1 MEARWN
7 TIMVCLTELSVKFV
21 KDDRFLEG
29 QMVRVVVVSQ
39 CLNCASTLSA
49 ISRVGAHPY
58 KVREK
63 VGDKDPSIRSMSH
76 VCDSWELRWQY
87 LN

>member
-1 MEARWN
+1 
-7 TIMVCLTELSVKFV
+7 MVCLTELSVKFV

-29 QMVRVVVVSQ
+29 QMVRVLAASQ

-49 ISRVGAHPY
+49 ISRLRALPY
-58 KVREK
+58 KVQEN
-63 VGDKDPSIRSMSH
+63 VGDKYSSTRSMSH